1 MKNRDI
7 LLELLQDAEDF
18 AKLKGI
24 ECPPIYFLGGS
35 GCIMGGY
42 FDRATTDIDFL
53 DINYSSSV
61 GKIFR
66 LFEKFDML
74 DLYVTSIADGFEK
87 RAIKLSEF
95 EFLDFFVLSKEDI
108 IVSKLG
114 RYSDKDIEDISKLI
128 VDIDKEILSQLID
141 NVIDKKHFSE
151 RVKKYFII
159 HAKNLKERFNV

>member
-1 MKNRDI
+1 MRNRDI
-7 LLELLQDAEDF
+7 ILELLQDAEDF
-18 AKLKGI
+18 AKLKNI

-35 GCIMGGY
+35 GCIMGEY
-42 FDRATTDIDFL
+42 FDRATTDINFL

-74 DLYVTSIADGFEK
+74 DLYVTPIADGFEK

-128 VDIDKEILSQLID
+128 VDIDKKILIQLID
-141 NVIDKKHFSE
+141 NVIYKKHFSE
-151 RVKKYFII
+151 RVKEYFII
-159 HAKNLKERFNV
+159 HVKDLKERFNV